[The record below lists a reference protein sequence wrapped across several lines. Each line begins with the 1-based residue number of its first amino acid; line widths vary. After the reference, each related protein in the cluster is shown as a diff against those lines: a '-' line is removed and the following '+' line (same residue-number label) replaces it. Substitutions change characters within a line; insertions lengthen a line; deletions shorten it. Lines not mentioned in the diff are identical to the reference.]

1 MVSQPL
7 PNGPMAG
14 QLLSSFV
21 NNLFVGCVGQR
32 VNCDVGPISNGSVS
46 RPSTTMASR
55 MIRGAVAATD
65 E

>member
-1 MVSQPL
+1 
-7 PNGPMAG
+7 MAG

-32 VNCDVGPISNGSVS
+32 VNGDVGPISNGVGPISNGSVS
-46 RPSTTMASR
+46 RRSTTMTSP